1 MNGWIYQTFQK
12 QQPKHLIQV
21 FKAHWRVLLQSVNIQ
36 NRHFLYWRFLSV
48 KLSHEN
54 EARHVVHLKQN
65 LVESQKLACLTS
77 TRWVLPARSLLVMP
91 LPLVLAVQ
99 EALQLGRRGVW
110 LGLGRQRRCLA
121 GLALARRPGRPGW
134 TGLRH
139 PVHLLASFNII
150 LKQKRDESEDGR
162 GAMMMMMMITWS
174 HF

>member
-1 MNGWIYQTFQK
+1 
-12 QQPKHLIQV
+12 
-21 FKAHWRVLLQSVNIQ
+21 
-36 NRHFLYWRFLSV
+36 
-48 KLSHEN
+48 
-54 EARHVVHLKQN
+54 
-65 LVESQKLACLTS
+65 
-77 TRWVLPARSLLVMP
+77 MP

-162 GAMMMMMMITWS
+162 GAMMMMMMIT
-174 HF
+174 